1 MQTIKKKRGL
11 SSLDLIDL
19 LQALTAGSKQDGLNR
34 SNEESTKMPL
44 VTPYTQALGFTR
56 DQTRGEKVDC
66 AELENRQPTIL

>member
-1 MQTIKKKRGL
+1 MQTMKKKPEL

-44 VTPYTQALGFTR
+44 VTPFTQALGFSR
-56 DQTRGEKVDC
+56 DQTRG
-66 AELENRQPTIL
+66 A